1 MKKLYTTLFLSLSF
15 TTIAYAMEQQEQEL
29 TSIEIHEKK
38 VSALLQQIPEDIGVH
53 IVCLQLQD
61 IHNQV
66 NTPEEARDFLVSVSL
81 VNKFCNQFANRPL
94 LIKNI
99 ISNLSATLREDNYYI
114 LYEETMAETLKTPA
128 TKKYLEINNA
138 IFSEHLKKDNI
149 LSLLQQGADPCYR
162 RSIRNK
168 NPHDPEKYD
177 RSRHHY
183 TGMPLIFYASGPTE
197 NDLAIARCL
206 LEHGADV
213 NKKIHDGYGYYPLE
227 IAIQRDLSPMV
238 ALLLSYKPIYKH
250 ASLALEK
257 NNSEILELL
266 YKQPNVDYTD
276 ALKIAIEKKNYQ
288 KVQELFDHGA
298 TSDSQLQYVVTQ
310 TLTNPAWPGMHGTLP
325 STEILQLFIKKGI
338 QNQSL
343 HTQVLIQAQA
353 TKQKAKEVIALLS
366 SKTEQDLQQ

>member
-1 MKKLYTTLFLSLSF
+1 MKKLYTTLFLSLTF
-15 TTIAYAMEQQEQEL
+15 TTLTYSGEQEATQEL
-29 TSIEIHEKK
+29 TCIEIHEKK
-38 VSALLQQIPEDIGVH
+38 VSALLQQIPEDVGIH

-81 VNKFCNQFANRPL
+81 VNKFCNQFANNPIV
-94 LIKNI
+94 IKNI

-206 LEHGADV
+206 LEHGANV
-213 NKKIHDGYGYYPLE
+213 NRTIFDNNLPLE
-227 IAIQRDLSPMV
+227 IAIRC
-238 ALLLSYKPIYKH
+238 
-250 ASLALEK
+250 
-257 NNSEILELL
+257 N
-266 YKQPNVDYTD
+266 
-276 ALKIAIEKKNYQ
+276 
-288 KVQELFDHGA
+288 
-298 TSDSQLQYVVTQ
+298 
-310 TLTNPAWPGMHGTLP
+310 LP
-325 STEILQLFIKKGI
+325 Q
-338 QNQSL
+338 
-343 HTQVLIQAQA
+343 
-353 TKQKAKEVIALLS
+353 
-366 SKTEQDLQQ
+366 